1 MAHPGMLFAELG
13 FPVTPM
19 LPHILARAFEATDF
33 RPSRFLTQ
41 SPSHQVAVAQAR
53 LHYWRWLPALWPR
66 SSLTIRTSIIG
77 VAS

>member
-19 LPHILARAFEATDF
+19 LPHILARAVEATDF

-41 SPSHQVAVAQAR
+41 SPSHQGR
-53 LHYWRWLPALWPR
+53 CGPSS
-66 SSLTIRTSIIG
+66 SSLLAMAAG
-77 VAS
+77 LMASKLIDITNEHHRRC

>member
-19 LPHILARAFEATDF
+19 LSHILVRAVDATDF

-41 SPSHQVAVAQAR
+41 SPSHQGRRGPSSSPLLAMA
-53 LHYWRWLPALWPR
+53 PAFF
-66 SSLTIRTSIIG
+66 
-77 VAS
+77 AEAH